1 MTQIP
6 LRVDLVAHALF
17 KHLGLRKAAIGLALP
32 DLHAVAS
39 NAKRAA
45 GGRFQGHTRQ
55 IIGKRTQQFLGQ
67 PGGTQQPLALGAIGD
82 DDLGFGCRHNLRG
95 SWHNELGGSSGYN
108 TGLYRPAS
116 RFMMRRLLSCL
127 FLCLLPLLADAVEGP
142 RPKIGLVLSGGAAR
156 GLAHIGVLKALEEQ
170 GIQIDAIAGTSM
182 GAVIGGLYA
191 SGYKID
197 ELEKLALNIDWQQ
210 ALSDAPP
217 REDVPFR
224 RKQDDRDFLVKQK
237 LSFRDDGSLGL
248 PLGVIQGQNLAL
260 LLESMFAHSSNT
272 RNFDKLPIPFRAVAT
287 DITTGEKVVFNKGHL
302 PQVIRASMS
311 IPAVFAPVEIDG
323 RLLVDGGMT
332 DNIPLD
338 VAREMGVDIA
348 IVVDIGTPLRSR
360 KQLTTVVDVLNQSI
374 TLMTRRNSEE
384 QLKALHPKDVLIQP
398 PLAAYGVTDF
408 GRAKDMI
415 DAGYRATRALDVR
428 LAHLRPA
435 EPIDPQLVAAR
446 TPGERTPVI
455 TAIKVENDSKVS
467 DDVIRYYIRQNLGE
481 PLNLGR
487 LQTDMG
493 TLYGLDYFEQV
504 QYRVVKKGQ
513 DNTLVISARGKRSG
527 TDYLRLGLNLSDD
540 MRGDSAFNLG
550 ASYRMNGI
558 NRLGAEWL
566 TRVQIGDR
574 QELYSEFYQP
584 LDVGSRYF
592 VAPYISAQAQ
602 NVELILD
609 NDPISEYRLERY
621 GFGLNVGRQ
630 IGNSGE
636 IRFGVGEAWGK
647 ADVRIGDRDLPSVSF
662 NEGFYE
668 LKYSFD
674 SLDNVYFPHTGED
687 IGLAFREFE
696 PGLGSDQ
703 RYRQWEFKLDKA
715 MSHGPD
721 TLILGGRYGRTLDKS
736 DVVISSFLLGGAR
749 QLSGFRE
756 DSISGQNIALM
767 RAVYYR
773 RLTPRS
779 YLPLDFPL
787 YLGASVERGR
797 AWNNDNQFDSGY
809 INAASV
815 FLGFDTP
822 LGPLNFSYGFNDDN
836 QQAVYL
842 NLGQTF

>member
-1 MTQIP
+1 M
-6 LRVDLVAHALF
+6 
-17 KHLGLRKAAIGLALP
+17 
-32 DLHAVAS
+32 
-39 NAKRAA
+39 
-45 GGRFQGHTRQ
+45 
-55 IIGKRTQQFLGQ
+55 
-67 PGGTQQPLALGAIGD
+67 
-82 DDLGFGCRHNLRG
+82 RH
-95 SWHNELGGSSGYN
+95 
-108 TGLYRPAS
+108 
-116 RFMMRRLLSCL
+116 LLSCL
-127 FLCLLPLLADAVEGP
+127 LLCLLPIAVQAVEPP
-142 RPKIGLVLSGGAAR
+142 RPKVGLVLSGGAAR

-182 GAVIGGLYA
+182 GAVVGGLYA

-197 ELEKLALNIDWQQ
+197 ELQKLALNIDWQQ

-217 REDVPFR
+217 RADVPFR
-224 RKQDDRDFLVKQK
+224 RKQDDRDFLVKQQ

-260 LLESMFAHSSNT
+260 MLESLLAHASDT
-272 RNFDKLPIPFRAVAT
+272 RDFDKLPIPFRAVAT
-287 DITTGEKVVFNKGHL
+287 DIASGDKVVFRKGHL

-311 IPAVFAPVEIDG
+311 IPAVFAPVELDG

-338 VAREMGVDIA
+338 VAREMGVDVA
-348 IVVDIGTPLRSR
+348 IVVDIGTPLRNR

-384 QLKALHPKDVLIQP
+384 QLAALHKDDILIQP
-398 PLAAYGVTDF
+398 SLASFGVTDF
-408 GRAKDMI
+408 GRAEEMI
-415 DAGYRATRALDVR
+415 DAGYRATKMLDAR
-428 LAHLRPA
+428 LANLKPSQPLDT
-435 EPIDPQLVAAR
+435 ELSAAR
-446 TPGERTPVI
+446 APSERTPI
-455 TAIKVENDSKVS
+455 ISAIKVENDSKVG
-467 DDVIRYYIRQNLGE
+467 DDVIRYYIRQHIGQ
-481 PLNLGR
+481 PLDLGR

-504 QYRVVKKGQ
+504 QYRVAHKGN
-513 DNTLVISARGKRSG
+513 DHTLIISARGKRSG

-550 ASYRMNGI
+550 ASYRVNGI

-566 TRVQIGDR
+566 TRAQIGDR

-592 VAPYISAQAQ
+592 IAPYAAFDAQ
-602 NVELILD
+602 NVEATLD
-609 NDPISEYRLERY
+609 NDPIAQYRVERY

-636 IRFGVGEAWGK
+636 VRLGVGEAWGK
-647 ADVRIGDRDLPSVSF
+647 ADVRIGEQDLPSESF

-668 LKYSFD
+668 MKYSFD
-674 SLDNVYFPHTGED
+674 SLDNVYFPHEGED
-687 IGLAFREFE
+687 FALAFRQYE
-696 PGLGSDQ
+696 PGLGSDN
-703 RYRQWEFKLDKA
+703 RYRQWEIALDKA
-715 MSHGPD
+715 LSNGPD
-721 TLILGGRYGRTLDKS
+721 TFILGGRYGRTLNDAN
-736 DVVISSFLLGGAR
+736 VVTSSFLLGGAR

-756 DSISGQNIALM
+756 DAISGQNISLM

-787 YLGASVERGR
+787 YAGGSLERGR
-797 AWNNDNQFDSGY
+797 AWNNDNEFDSGY

-815 FLGFDTP
+815 FIGFDTP
-822 LGPLNFSYGFNDDN
+822 LGPLNFSYGFNDADE
-836 QQAVYL
+836 QAVYL